1 MLTSHESGIAVAASA
16 GFQLDQRPPRDA
28 PDPLQRGTPV
38 MPATSRSAAVSVLRK
53 LSDAQKAQLVERV
66 LDHYTRG
73 IELKQIAPGLGVHE
87 KTLYRL
93 ILKTDAAGWYVAQR
107 VRLDLELDDSL
118 SSGDALKT
126 DSQRNSWDHR
136 DARLQRNKR
145 KFEERQ

>member
-1 MLTSHESGIAVAASA
+1 
-16 GFQLDQRPPRDA
+16 
-28 PDPLQRGTPV
+28 